1 VQQIEQKML
10 NLQDELNKFLTRK
23 INIFNGNDVIQL
35 QETYGVQILPVE
47 GRSTFCSLVFPT
59 RPKVESFSYVIGT
72 VECILLGYQQNP
84 EFK

>member
-1 VQQIEQKML
+1 MQQVEQKML
-10 NLQDELNKFLTRK
+10 KLQDELNKFLKRK
-23 INIFNGNDVIQL
+23 IDIFNGNDVIQL

-47 GRSTFCSLVFPT
+47 GRSVFCSLVFPT
-59 RPKVESFSYVIGT
+59 RPKLESFSNVIGT